1 MTAPIS
7 GFGSAHVPGGP
18 NRLGLDVARERGAAG
33 VPQSSNGGPSLSVTL
48 ERALDEA
55 TSTQDTAQ
63 TYIDRFVRGEPV
75 ELHQVIAACEQ
86 SEISLQM
93 LVELRNRL
101 SDAYKTVMNM
111 G

>member
-1 MTAPIS
+1 MTAPIG
-7 GFGSAHVPGGP
+7 GFGSAHEPGGP
-18 NRLGLDVARERGAAG
+18 NRLGLDVARERGLAG
-33 VPQSSNGGPSLSVTL
+33 VRPPSNGGPSFTAAL
-48 ERALDEA
+48 ERALDEV

-75 ELHQVIAACEQ
+75 ELHQVITACEQ
-86 SEISLQM
+86 SEVSLQM

-101 SDAYKTVMNM
+101 NDAYKTVMNM